1 MVTTTH
7 KQHTTDRTVTQTTT
21 PPSTETSKPRLK
33 TVLVSLD
40 SIPKP
45 KDSAAFSHE
54 VLASLQHLNLMPD
67 SHIILSHVIPIDLFT
82 VDIKSDRPF
91 VETHEIQ
98 EQALADLQQLQAN
111 LPCASSVE
119 VLQGDP
125 AEEILRLANIHHAD
139 LIVMGCRGLTGVE
152 RILSRSVSG
161 QVVEEAS
168 CSVWVVKPIA

>member
-7 KQHTTDRTVTQTTT
+7 KQQTTDRTVTKATTRN
-21 PPSTETSKPRLK
+21 PRLT

-40 SIPKP
+40 SIPNANSKT
-45 KDSAAFSHE
+45 KDAFSYE
-54 VLASLQHLNLMPD
+54 VLASLQHLNLRPD
-67 SHIILSHVIPIDLFT
+67 SRIILSHIIPIDPFT

-98 EQALADLQQLQAN
+98 EQALADLQMLQDK

-119 VLQGDP
+119 VTQGDP
-125 AEEILRLANIHHAD
+125 AEEILRLAKIHHAD

-152 RILSRSVSG
+152 RILSRSVSA

-168 CSVWVVKPIA
+168 CSVWVVKPSV